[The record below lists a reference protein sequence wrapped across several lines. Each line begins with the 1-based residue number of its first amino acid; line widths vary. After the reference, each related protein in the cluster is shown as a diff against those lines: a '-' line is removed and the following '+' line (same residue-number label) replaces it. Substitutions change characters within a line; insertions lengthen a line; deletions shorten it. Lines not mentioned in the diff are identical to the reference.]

1 MTDVAEKVLEETITE
16 KPKGD
21 VVYFW
26 SKMKLESKNDGGVED
41 IGFWSLCD
49 ILNGGNCRWYSNFL
63 QYFFIYLAKV
73 S

>member
-1 MTDVAEKVLEETITE
+1 MTDVAEKVLEEIITE

-26 SKMKLESKNDGGVED
+26 SKMELESKNDGGVED

-49 ILNGGNCRWYSNFL
+49 ILNGGNCR
-63 QYFFIYLAKV
+63 
-73 S
+73 